1 MLWYKSWL
9 ETRWRFLI
17 ALALLMC
24 SAAATVLSYPAIT
37 TLLLPGITVEAPG
50 SPPRPTVESGGELGR
65 AIAESA
71 TMIRDYRGY
80 IWSQFIRQTMRELW
94 ALFAVVL
101 GTGGLLAQA
110 AGGGA
115 LFTLSLPVSRS
126 RVLIVRAA
134 MVLAEL
140 AILAIVPTLL
150 IPLLSPIIG
159 QTYSLADALVYGIC
173 MFLAGSTLFSLA
185 FLLSTVF
192 SDPWRPPLI
201 VLCLAAAMG
210 IIRQLFVASSGANLL
225 GVMTAEAYFH
235 GGGLPWPGLLVSVAL
250 SAFLIYAATRNIA
263 RRDF

>member
-24 SAAATVLSYPAIT
+24 SSAATVLSYPAVT

-50 SPPRPTVESGGELGR
+50 SPPGPTVDSGGGELGR

-71 TMIRDYRGY
+71 AMIRDYRGY
-80 IWSQFIRQTMRELW
+80 IWSQYIRQTMRELW

-126 RVLIVRAA
+126 RVLTVRAA
-134 MVLAEL
+134 TVLAEL
-140 AILAIVPTLL
+140 AILAIVPALL
-150 IPLLSPIIG
+150 LPLLSPGIG
-159 QTYSLADALVYGIC
+159 QTYSLG
-173 MFLAGSTLFSLA
+173 
-185 FLLSTVF
+185 
-192 SDPWRPPLI
+192 
-201 VLCLAAAMG
+201 
-210 IIRQLFVASSGANLL
+210 
-225 GVMTAEAYFH
+225 
-235 GGGLPWPGLLVSVAL
+235 
-250 SAFLIYAATRNIA
+250 
-263 RRDF
+263 